1 MRKFIMTI
9 LIAIIS
15 FTAFSQIEKETS
27 QTISYAYISVSGKLL
42 SKKLNVIV
50 DLGDLP
56 EQIKA
61 GQEYSQV
68 LTNKKSYAAIL
79 NYMVQN
85 DFELVETLSLEEDS
99 SYQGT
104 GGGGTSSIIFIMKK
118 KK

>member
-1 MRKFIMTI
+1 MRKFIMI
-9 LIAIIS
+9 ALIATIS
-15 FTAFSQIEKETS
+15 FNAFSQTEKETS

-79 NYMVQN
+79 NYMVEN
-85 DFELVETLSLEEDS
+85 DFELVETLTLEEGS

-104 GGGGTSSIIFIMKK
+104 GNGGTCDIIFIMKK